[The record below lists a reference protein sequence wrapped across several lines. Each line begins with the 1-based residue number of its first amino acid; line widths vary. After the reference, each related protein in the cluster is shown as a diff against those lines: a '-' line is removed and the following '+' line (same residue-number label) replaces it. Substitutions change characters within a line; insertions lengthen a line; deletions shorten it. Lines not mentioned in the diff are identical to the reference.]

1 MGGSKRKSLRFLFLI
16 VLSSLVLTDSAF
28 AGTFGPFPGL
38 GELIQRSDAIVVVD
52 ILEQKNPFRQPRFG
66 GRQDYEASVLKVI
79 KGEIP
84 EGTTTLSLRFLP
96 VGFARGTASRAEF
109 YFGQRQ
115 IVFLRKVQ
123 QEGKV
128 SYAMLDYEGGHM
140 QVSPHTDL
148 SKLKGKEPKQIVS
161 ELLESFLEFK
171 REELD
176 NLERQIDTIL
186 KKD

>member
-1 MGGSKRKSLRFLFLI
+1 MKTLRFLFVM
-16 VLSSLVLTDSAF
+16 VLFSLGLTDSAF
-28 AGTFGPFPGL
+28 ADTFGGFPGL
-38 GELIQRSDAIVVVD
+38 GKLIQRSDAIVIVD
-52 ILEQKNPFRQPRFG
+52 ILEQKNPFRQPRISD
-66 GRQDYEASVLKVI
+66 RQNYQASILKVI

-96 VGFARGTASRAEF
+96 VGCTQGAASRAEF

-115 IVFLRKVQ
+115 IVFLRKCQ
-123 QEGKV
+123 QQGEV

-140 QVSPHTDL
+140 QISPRTDL

-171 REELD
+171 RKEVHD
-176 NLERQIDTIL
+176 LERQIETIL
-186 KKD
+186 KRD